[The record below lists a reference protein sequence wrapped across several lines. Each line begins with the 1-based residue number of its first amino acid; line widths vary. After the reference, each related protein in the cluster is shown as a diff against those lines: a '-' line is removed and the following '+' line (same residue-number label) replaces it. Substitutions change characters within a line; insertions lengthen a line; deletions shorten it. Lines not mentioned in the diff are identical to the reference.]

1 MRRPRLEISAGGVLL
16 LAALIFVLT
25 ADELTALA
33 LAVLAHEAGHAA
45 AIYLTGGRV
54 TALRLAVTGP
64 IICRTGG
71 TDGAREAFCALA
83 GPLAG
88 VLYAI
93 VSAERLP
100 LSAGMSLVLS
110 AFNSLP
116 ALPLDGG
123 RALAALAGGARGGD
137 GLVLRLGG
145 AAHSRDGPRRGGLRL
160 RRAHRRRGA
169 LPDAMEMSACNR
181 ALERV

>member
-64 IICRTGG
+64 VICRTGG

-123 RALAALAGGARGGD
+123 RALAALAGERAAGTVSFFASAALLIAGTALAAAGF
-137 GLVLRLGG
+137 GFAALIAG
-145 AAHSRDGPRRGGLRL
+145 AALCLMQWR
-160 RRAHRRRGA
+160 
-169 LPDAMEMSACNR
+169 
-181 ALERV
+181 

>member
-64 IICRTGG
+64 VICRTGG

-88 VLYAI
+88 LLYAF

-116 ALPLDGG
+116 RERGEGTVSFFASAALLIAGT
-123 RALAALAGGARGGD
+123 ALAAAGFGFAA
-137 GLVLRLGG
+137 LIAG
-145 AAHSRDGPRRGGLRL
+145 AALCLMQWR
-160 RRAHRRRGA
+160 
-169 LPDAMEMSACNR
+169 
-181 ALERV
+181 